1 MGGLHFAMAKK
12 PNCLIWKLD
21 YTNRHFKKQ
30 MLRLYYFGHSQTKF
44 LRNLKIRTIVRFNRL
59 SYVARIGSLFLGIFI
74 FFPLS
79 KLHAQSDGCFA
90 YTTDSAALSLGLVL
104 APSPEQLGCIEHSME
119 VSGFPDGL
127 TWEDLPNSQQNLF
140 INFEHSWMGDVSVEF
155 TCPEGNQLQTVLSN
169 PGGGYVGFPTA
180 GDWNPIPGTG
190 ALYTWSPYATN
201 GPWGQG
207 NLVQGV
213 LPPGTYESME
223 PFFQLDGCSLN
234 GTWTVVVCDQIHAD
248 NGFLFFW
255 GVAGQSSS
263 SIIPCNLIASAEGP
277 ESDCEATG
285 VIRIEHAEYVEGQGS
300 ILHGQLWLDGNLYS
314 EQSGD
319 SLIEWTELSQG
330 EYQVA
335 LQLIADEALDLG
347 TETIVLE
354 PIFTPEASNSDVL
367 CAVAFD
373 GSTGRNKVVWTKDDN
388 VMIATYEVQ
397 RESNITSEFETI
409 GTVHSDSL
417 SEFIDSEFD
426 PSYSSARYNL
436 VSVDSCGNAIDNSIN
451 YHRTIHLQANS
462 GVNGEVNLYWN
473 PYEGISYP
481 NFEIHRSQ
489 DGENYFLI
497 GSVSNSTYAFT
508 DPSPPSGDKWYQ
520 IRISLETP
528 CEPIRTT
535 EFIGSNI
542 SDLSALA
549 VQAAA
554 IETLGVSIVQS
565 QESPL
570 LTWRHARGGIEARV
584 FDSSGRE
591 LMAETSSGASGT
603 IALNRLTASGE
614 NAAFY
619 LVRVTER
626 SGGSTKVL
634 RFVYVP

>member
-1 MGGLHFAMAKK
+1 MDL
-12 PNCLIWKLD
+12 
-21 YTNRHFKKQ
+21 
-30 MLRLYYFGHSQTKF
+30 
-44 LRNLKIRTIVRFNRL
+44 TI
-59 SYVARIGSLFLGIFI
+59 
-74 FFPLS
+74 
-79 KLHAQSDGCFA
+79 Q
-90 YTTDSAALSLGLVL
+90 
-104 APSPEQLGCIEHSME
+104 
-119 VSGFPDGL
+119 
-127 TWEDLPNSQQNLF
+127 
-140 INFEHSWMGDVSVEF
+140 F
-155 TCPEGNQLQTVLSN
+155 TCPNGMQVVTHSEQGSCTNFGNPVLTPN
-169 PGGGYVGFPTA
+169 GL
-180 GDWNPIPGTG
+180 PGTG
-190 ALYTWSPYATN
+190 FTYSWSPDS
-201 GPWGQG
+201 PDG
-207 NLVQGV
+207 NPFENPPFPNS
-213 LPPGTYESME
+213 LPPGNYQSFESLE
-223 PFFQLDGCSLN
+223 SLAGCPMNGIWSIEICDSL
-234 GTWTVVVCDQIHAD
+234 GGDD
-248 NGFLFFW
+248 GFLFMW
-255 GVAGQSSS
+255 GVAEGVADFISEDLCDVQVLGTWPSSA
-263 SIIPCNLIASAEGP
+263 CNE
-277 ESDCEATG
+277 D
-285 VIRIEHAEYVEGQGS
+285 GS
-300 ILHGQLWLDGNLYS
+300 ILINAADNLPYSEGTLAGQLWFDGSLVS

-319 SLIEWTELSQG
+319 SLIEWTGLSQG

-335 LQLIADEALDLG
+335 LQLIAAEVLDLG
-347 TETIVLE
+347 TQTVVLE
-354 PIFTPEASNSDVL
+354 PIFTPEVSNSDVL